1 MTNNATYNP
10 HQVIGI
16 INSVLGKIKTPAG
29 AANKDLSQE
38 LLELKKTIENLHNQ
52 LMAMQPD
59 GLSRE
64 KIPDATSELDAVVG
78 ATEKATETIMENCEK
93 IIEATKDSAP
103 DLFQQVETHVVK
115 IFEACTFQDIVGQRI
130 KKVMGCLK
138 EIDAKTAS
146 VLKALQQEDTATPAA
161 ANTSEKVVS
170 LLNGPALPQNAITQD
185 DIDKLLAEFDSN
197 NT

>member
-1 MTNNATYNP
+1 
-10 HQVIGI
+10 
-16 INSVLGKIKTPAG
+16 
-29 AANKDLSQE
+29 
-38 LLELKKTIENLHNQ
+38 
-52 LMAMQPD
+52 
-59 GLSRE
+59 
-64 KIPDATSELDAVVG
+64 
-78 ATEKATETIMENCEK
+78 MENCEK

-103 DLFQQVETHVVK
+103 GLFQQVETHIVK

-146 VLKALQQEDTATPAA
+146 VLKALQQDEENGSGQPVTASGE
-161 ANTSEKVVS
+161 NVVS